1 VANGG
6 PVALTLARLELA
18 AGHSAADSLAVAE
31 RTAAATAWSPHVR
44 LVQAT
49 AATNPEDALRH
60 ARAARREAER
70 YGLSALVEAADKLV
84 AAVSGRSGPGLTP
97 RERDVARLAVQGL
110 SIKDI
115 ATRLVIG
122 ERTVETHLASI
133 YRKLGVRSR
142 ADLMARFATL
152 STMDTVD

>member
-1 VANGG
+1 VSTGDRAAAND
-6 PVALTLARLELA
+6 ALARAEQ
-18 AGHSAADSLAVAE
+18 SAA
-31 RTAAATAWSPHVR
+31 TTAWSPHLR
-44 LVQAT
+44 LAQAT

-70 YGLSALVEAADKLV
+70 YGLATLVEAADRLA

-115 ATRLVIG
+115 ATQLVIG

-142 ADLMARFATL
+142 ADLMARFATIQQE
-152 STMDTVD
+152 STMD